1 MIIPEHEIRESAIEG
16 RGVFLKSNVKK
27 GELLVIY
34 TYGISELIHKEYH
47 DQVCRD
53 LENSP
58 HRDVVDSSV
67 RYVDNWFIFDAY
79 SKHNLCFGSRE
90 GDFVNH
96 SFEPA
101 MIYHCGLC
109 FAARDLKA
117 GDELTELHDLAKI
130 AHVGRVAAHRLEAV
144 LESRVEPAEAELPF
158 RCVVRQRG
166 DAEDVEPGQFV
177 DEVRDVGDVRGR
189 RAPLDAGDRVD
200 DVRRR

>member
-47 DQVCRD
+47 DQVCLD

-67 RYVDNWFIFDAY
+67 RYVDNWFIFDSY

-117 GDELTELHDLAKI
+117 GDELTVDYRYFMSEDLEGFCDR
-130 AHVGRVAAHRLEAV
+130 HTGRQIRGFSGREA
-144 LESRVEPAEAELPF
+144 F
-158 RCVVRQRG
+158 VRSLRQLNG
-166 DAEDVEPGQFV
+166 IFS
-177 DEVRDVGDVRGR
+177 DEQVS
-189 RAPLDAGDRVD
+189 
-200 DVRRR
+200 

>member
-47 DQVCRD
+47 DQVCLD

-117 GDELTELHDLAKI
+117 GDELTVDYRYFMSEDLEGFCDR
-130 AHVGRVAAHRLEAV
+130 HTGRQIRGFSGREA
-144 LESRVEPAEAELPF
+144 F
-158 RCVVRQRG
+158 VRSLRQLNG
-166 DAEDVEPGQFV
+166 IFS
-177 DEVRDVGDVRGR
+177 DEQVS
-189 RAPLDAGDRVD
+189 
-200 DVRRR
+200 

>member
-47 DQVCRD
+47 DQVCLD

-67 RYVDNWFIFDAY
+67 RYVDNWFIFDSY

-117 GDELTELHDLAKI
+117 GDELTVDYRYFMSEDLRVSATGTR
-130 AHVGRVAAHRLEAV
+130 AGRYAASAGARPLCGHCGSLTVSSVMNRF
-144 LESRVEPAEAELPF
+144 PDTQHK
-158 RCVVRQRG
+158 RQQASG
-166 DAEDVEPGQFV
+166 K
-177 DEVRDVGDVRGR
+177 
-189 RAPLDAGDRVD
+189 
-200 DVRRR
+200 

>member
-67 RYVDNWFIFDAY
+67 CYVDNWFIFDAY

-117 GDELTELHDLAKI
+117 GDELTVDYRYFMSEDLEGFCDR
-130 AHVGRVAAHRLEAV
+130 HTGRQIRGFSGREA
-144 LESRVEPAEAELPF
+144 F
-158 RCVVRQRG
+158 VRSLRQLNG
-166 DAEDVEPGQFV
+166 IFS
-177 DEVRDVGDVRGR
+177 DEQVS
-189 RAPLDAGDRVD
+189 
-200 DVRRR
+200 